1 MGPAMQVL
9 VSVKNGLQGKTT
21 AQTDP
26 GEAPSDANA
35 AAAGAT
41 STPATAVAMSCRS
54 RKASLYLTRRKRDF
68 GVQQAIALSTMT
80 DERCRD
86 PKHDER
92 AGVTS
97 SRQLRE
103 ELNFVTGLQ
112 PTST

>member
-1 MGPAMQVL
+1 M
-9 VSVKNGLQGKTT
+9 
-21 AQTDP
+21 
-26 GEAPSDANA
+26 
-35 AAAGAT
+35 
-41 STPATAVAMSCRS
+41 
-54 RKASLYLTRRKRDF
+54 RRERDF